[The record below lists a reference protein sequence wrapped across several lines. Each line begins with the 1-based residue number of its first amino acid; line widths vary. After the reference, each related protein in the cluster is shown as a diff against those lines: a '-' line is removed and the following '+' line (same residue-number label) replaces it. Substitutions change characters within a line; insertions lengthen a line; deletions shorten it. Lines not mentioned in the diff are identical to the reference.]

1 MQYTQI
7 DAFLQESP
15 FSINGPIHRKHVCAC
30 MLTRF
35 SRVQLFE
42 TTGNTLTLKGHVSWL
57 LLSQAHSLKNCFS
70 LSQSEK
76 LAKDLKIHNVT
87 QIYLLE

>member
-7 DAFLQESP
+7 GASLQESP
-15 FSINGPIHRKHVCAC
+15 LSINGPIHRRHVRAC
-30 MLTRF
+30 MLTSF
-35 SRVQLFE
+35 SRVQLFT
-42 TTGNTLTLKGHVSWL
+42 TTGNILTLKGHVTWL

-76 LAKDLKIHNVT
+76 LFKKFENS
-87 QIYLLE
+87 